1 LSQGVESSKQ
11 SSEENNKKSPLARRH
26 TITEE
31 EAKQLD
37 EECMQRFIKLNS
49 KIVTRSK
56 GCFDGVLIIT
66 PSAVMFDPTDPN
78 AGAANN
84 NEENISD
91 SNHLSS
97 NRLRTTSI
105 YDEASAIIPIEMIS
119 NVIMYEDLALKD
131 VQEYFDYQHH
141 IDLYECD
148 QAFAHK
154 NENENENENEKPK
167 FILNEQNDGKQENT
181 LSVSEKKF
189 GNKTN
194 SEANF
199 TNEKI
204 IENSKIHE
212 SENFFNSNSLQLSHQ
227 ESTNNED
234 SCSSNLIS
242 CYICIKVNKDKD
254 FISCP
259 LDRKMKNRLI
269 SEFWF
274 QINDNR

>member
-1 LSQGVESSKQ
+1 MSQGIESSSKQ
-11 SSEENNKKSPLARRH
+11 SSEDKKSPLSRRH

-78 AGAANN
+78 AGVTNN
-84 NEENISD
+84 SEENAAD
-91 SNHLSS
+91 SNHSSS

-119 NVIMYEDLALKD
+119 NVIMYEDLTLKD
-131 VQEYFDYQHH
+131 VHEYFDYQHH
-141 IDLYECD
+141 IDLFESD
-148 QAFAHK
+148 QAFANHLK
-154 NENENENENEKPK
+154 NDEKEKPEFNLDEENEENKDHSISDKSVNNENNLSNRDDKSNENSNK
-167 FILNEQNDGKQENT
+167 NN
-181 LSVSEKKF
+181 
-189 GNKTN
+189 GNN
-194 SEANF
+194 L
-199 TNEKI
+199 
-204 IENSKIHE
+204 E
-212 SENFFNSNSLQLSHQ
+212 SSHQ
-227 ESTNNED
+227 ELTAKTNENN
-234 SCSSNLIS
+234 SSSLIS

-274 QINDNR
+274 QINDNRLLYFSIIYLFVVN